1 MRAGDLN
8 VRERWARGAGFD
20 IPPDRRISGRAGSA
34 RAGEYSHHH
43 HAHEERE
50 GELSQEAKVGEQ
62 PPDVE
67 LARHQGPVEVE
78 VPQID
83 QAELREERAREA
95 RGAPRLAHGR
105 ERVVPVAGARR
116 GRHGVGGSSSTRA
129 SQCGEVPFHRPTRP
143 GCSLHDLQSTKKSA
157 RTRVSASGTRAP
169 RARGAGA
176 CARRAS
182 SSAPSISSRR
192 RRVERRRAMGHTAT
206 RRGGAPRRS
215 PQEAPS
221 GRGGIRSART
231 TTQLRFRLASGCR
244 R

>member
-8 VRERWARGAGFD
+8 VRERWARGAGLD

-43 HAHEERE
+43 HAHEEGE

-129 SQCGEVPFHRPTRP
+129 SQCGAVPSTDELDPVALVFAVYQKVSANTCLGQWNARPTR
-143 GCSLHDLQSTKKSA
+143 A
-157 RTRVSASGTRAP
+157 RCGGMRATRELLRAFDIVASSPCRTA
-169 RARGAGA
+169 ARHGSH
-176 CARRAS
+176 RHTSWWRAS
-182 SSAPSISSRR
+182 TFAAGGT
-192 RRVERRRAMGHTAT
+192 ERPRWNGAARAQ
-206 RRGGAPRRS
+206 R
-215 PQEAPS
+215 
-221 GRGGIRSART
+221 
-231 TTQLRFRLASGCR
+231 LRFRLASGCR